1 VSPGLVNPADLA
13 MVSAM
18 IFLAKLER
26 RFGWL
31 SFPGFL
37 RYFAILHVMV
47 FVLQAFRPEVF
58 ELLEFD
64 RDKILGGEI
73 WRLVTCFFSISQFGG
88 LSPMNIVFLYFGVM
102 FSFMISDGLESVW
115 GVFKTS
121 LFYYTGAL
129 LILAVMF
136 VLPLPLLPLAMF
148 TSAFLAFATVLPK
161 VEILLFFVLPVQ
173 VRWLGFLTGAGIV
186 GSAFRIPELI
196 PFLVPCYL
204 FVYANYL
211 IWAGI
216 PALMRIGR
224 HAKAARRRSQFK
236 SVASA
241 GGNSFHQCA
250 HCNRTENSDPSL
262 EFRVGPDGNEYCEE
276 HLPK

>member
-1 VSPGLVNPADLA
+1 

-18 IFLAKLER
+18 ISLAKLER

-47 FVLQAFRPEVF
+47 FIVQAFQPGVF
-58 ELLEFD
+58 EMLVFD
-64 RDKILGGEI
+64 REKILGGEV
-73 WRLVTCFFSISQFGG
+73 WRVVTCFFAISKYGA
-88 LSPMNIVFLYFGVM
+88 LTALNVVFLYFGVM
-102 FSFMISDGLESVW
+102 FSFMISDGLEAMW

-121 LFYYTGAL
+121 LFYYTGAI

-136 VLPLPLLPLAMF
+136 VFPLPLLPLAMF
-148 TSAFLAFATVLPK
+148 TSAFLAFATVLPT
-161 VEILLFFVLPVQ
+161 VEILMFFVLPVQ
-173 VRWLGFLTGAGIV
+173 VRWLGILTGAGIV

-196 PFLVPCYL
+196 PFLVPSYL

-216 PALMRIGR
+216 PALLRMGR
-224 HAKAARRRSQFK
+224 VAKAAQRRSQFK
-236 SVASA
+236 SVASS
-241 GGNSFHQCA
+241 GGDSFHTCV
-250 HCNRTENSDPSL
+250 HCERTEVSDPSL
-262 EFRVGPDGNEYCEE
+262 EFRVGPDGREYCEE